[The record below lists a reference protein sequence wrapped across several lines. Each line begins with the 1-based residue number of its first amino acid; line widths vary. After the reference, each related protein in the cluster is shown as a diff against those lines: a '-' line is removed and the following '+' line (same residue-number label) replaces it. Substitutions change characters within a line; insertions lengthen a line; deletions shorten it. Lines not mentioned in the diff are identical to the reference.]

1 MEGLLAPWHWIIII
15 GIILLV
21 FGPKKLPEL
30 GNSLG
35 RSITGFKKGLRE
47 VQDDISTSAAE
58 AETPETITSSEPV
71 AVQSAVIEGGEATQS
86 APTLPS

>member
-1 MEGLLAPWHWIIII
+1 VEGLLAPWHWIIII

-35 RSITGFKKGLRE
+35 KSITGFKKGLRE
-47 VQDDISTSAAE
+47 VQDDINTSAAE
-58 AETPETITSSEPV
+58 AERPETVTSSEPV
-71 AVQSAVIEGGEATQS
+71 AVQSPVVDGGEAKQS
-86 APTLPS
+86 TATPSS